1 MRAGLRKHLGGIFWH
16 LLSTFK
22 ELDSGFRRNDDLLPF
37 DPLRLITIFIRI
49 FGENL
54 RPKK

>member
-22 ELDSGFRRNDDLLPF
+22 ELDSGFRRNDDLLAF
-37 DPLRLITIFIRI
+37 DPLRLITILIRI